1 VSAGLRHAWACA
13 AGLVLTLTTATAAIA
28 DTPPGV
34 WDLAADPAEGA
45 RWALHLRVQR
55 MLQRSPMASFPD
67 TELKL
72 EAARA
77 MLEEAGAAK
86 SPDPRLR
93 FDLGVVYGLLELHPR
108 VVEVLLP
115 ALDMAPDA
123 PGATRALEALA
134 YAYAK
139 MNRPRDELAAWRRYI
154 PRLRDDVARATE
166 LMNMGEAE
174 MRLGYVDDALGT
186 FREVLDLCAD
196 LPNTDGV
203 NSTIVLT
210 QWDLAVAL
218 DRSGDPRG
226 ALDVASKAMAWTGA
240 RTSTAGRKPYTG
252 WDAIND
258 TSKVFFVPEWERH
271 WYLALGC
278 AAKARET
285 LEPAESARLWALA
298 ERHREAYVG
307 RSTASGAADP
317 WLAIARRR
325 LEEVHSDRAAA
336 ARRAAR
342 SSPGGREGSL
352 RLTEPLPTWD

>member
-1 VSAGLRHAWACA
+1 MSQGVRSAWVVCA
-13 AGLVLTLTTATAAIA
+13 VALVLTTGTRAVA

-34 WDLAADPAEGA
+34 WDLARDPSEGA
-45 RWALHLRVQR
+45 RWSLHLRVQR
-55 MLQRSPMASFPD
+55 MLQRSPMAGFPD

-77 MLEEAGAAK
+77 MLEEAGAAT

-93 FDLGVVYGLLELHPR
+93 FDLGVIYGLLELHPR
-108 VVEVLLP
+108 VIEVLVP

-123 PGATRALEALA
+123 PGATRALEALS

-139 MNRPRDELAAWRRYI
+139 LNRPRDELAAWRRYI
-154 PRLRDDVARATE
+154 PRLIDDVARATE

-174 MRLGYVDDALGT
+174 MRLGFVDDALGT
-186 FREVLDLCAD
+186 FREVLDLCAE

-203 NSTIVLT
+203 NSTYVLT

-226 ALDVASKAMAWTGA
+226 ALDAAAKAMSWSWSRA
-240 RTSTAGRKPYTG
+240 SLAGQRKPYTG

-258 TSKVFFVPEWERH
+258 SAKVFFVPEWERQ

-278 AAKARET
+278 AAAARAAS
-285 LEPAESARLWALA
+285 EPAEAARLWSLA
-298 ERHREAYVG
+298 ERHRETYVG
-307 RSTASGAADP
+307 RSTSSGAADP

-325 LEEVHSDRAAA
+325 LDEVRSDRVAAS
-336 ARRAAR
+336 RRAASATPR
-342 SSPGGREGSL
+342 AREAAP
-352 RLTEPLPTWD
+352 RLPEPPPTWD